1 MILFRE
7 TFLKFSESPR
17 ESPEVLFEV
26 KIPGLRVLLAEPEI
40 TGAGVGM
47 CCPLV
52 QELHC
57 AGKGALCPLKLG
69 RRKVSVIPLQH
80 ESLLIRCKSLHP
92 KSLHVK

>member
-52 QELHC
+52 
-57 AGKGALCPLKLG
+57 ARAALCRQRG
-69 RRKVSVIPLQH
+69 AMSSKVGKAESV
-80 ESLLIRCKSLHP
+80 SDS
-92 KSLHVK
+92 STT